1 MSDELKENIKDQGTW
16 MRGLYILMYAIIYS
30 VTEIVIALVV
40 IIQFLF
46 VLITRQANEKLLT
59 LGANLSTFIYQIL
72 SYVTFNSDERPFPFS
87 DFPENTPANAPA
99 PKKKKVVKKKAR
111 SKPVKES
118 DDSKKITTGENNVND
133 AD

>member
-99 PKKKKVVKKKAR
+99 AKKKKVVKKKAR